1 MRIFRPL
8 ATALAVAISAGACT
22 TTGVGTATAT
32 SEQATIA
39 IPLSTPSVT
48 ARDEF
53 LRGVHDLD
61 VEQVTNARQRF
72 DRALAADPNFAF
84 GHLYAAFAAPSVATY
99 RNHLD
104 EAVRLADGATPVEQ
118 LWIRAQRTTL
128 DNDVNGQLALAQQLV
143 QLTPSDPRAY
153 GYLANVQFNAGR
165 RSEARATL
173 ERAGQIDPGFAPT
186 WIQLGNSY
194 LTNEP
199 RDPARAETYIR
210 RAVALEPNE
219 PFVHDYMGD
228 MYRAVNNLPA
238 ARASYTRMIELD
250 ASRAGAFQQRG
261 HVNSFLGNF
270 AEARA
275 DYDRAIV
282 LADPTQ
288 KPAFAAYRAL
298 VSVYAGDPGA
308 AEAELERVVA
318 SVDALNI
325 PNAVG
330 SKIFALSEQARIAL
344 HNRHLDV
351 AQRAIDQL
359 RTLYREQ
366 AAMGRSEAFRRGNEA
381 NIAYWEGMLAA
392 RRGDFATARAKASDM
407 MTQRAQDQSPRKNEA
422 AHELL
427 GMADLL
433 EGNFQSAVGHFAE
446 ANPDDI
452 YVTYHRGLALEGAG
466 RTAEA
471 RELFRRVAGWNFNGA
486 DTALIK
492 AEAARKIG

>member
-1 MRIFRPL
+1 MRIIRPL
-8 ATALAVAISAGACT
+8 ATALAAVISAGACT
-22 TTGVGTATAT
+22 TIGVGSATAT
-32 SEQATIA
+32 SKPAPMV
-39 IPLSTPSVT
+39 IPLSTSSVT
-48 ARDEF
+48 AREEL
-53 LRGVHDLD
+53 LRGVRDLD
-61 VEQVTNARQRF
+61 VEQVTTARQHF

-84 GHLYAAFAAPSVATY
+84 GHLYAAFAAPSVAAY
-99 RNHLD
+99 RTHLD
-104 EAVRLADGATPVEQ
+104 EAVRLADRATPAEQ
-118 LWIRAQRTTL
+118 LWIRAQRATL

-153 GYLANVQFNAGR
+153 GYLAGVQFNAGQR
-165 RSEARATL
+165 AEARATL
-173 ERAGQIDPGFAPT
+173 ERAGQIEPNFAPT
-186 WIQLGNSY
+186 WIQLGNSF
-194 LTNEP
+194 LVNEP
-199 RDPARAETYIR
+199 RDLAKAETYIR

-228 MYRAVNNLPA
+228 MYRAVNNLPQ

-270 AEARA
+270 SEARG
-275 DYDRAIV
+275 DYDRAIA

-288 KPAFAAYRAL
+288 KPAFGAYRAL
-298 VSVYAGDPGA
+298 VSVYAGDPSA

-330 SKIFALSEQARIAL
+330 SKIFALSEEARIAL

-366 AAMGRSEAFRRGNEA
+366 AQMGRSEAFRRGNEA

-392 RRGDFATARAKASDM
+392 RRGDFATARNKARDM
-407 MTQRAQDQSPRKNEA
+407 MTQVAQDQSPRKNEG

-433 EGNFQSAVGHFAE
+433 QGNFQSAVGHFAE

-452 YVTYHRGLALEGAG
+452 YVTYHRALALEGAG

-471 RELFRRVAGWNFNGA
+471 KELFRRVAGWNFNGS
-486 DTALIK
+486 DTALVK
-492 AEAARKIG
+492 GEAARKIG